1 MSIGPHNIT
10 RAVLKNG
17 IVVLVYENPASPSV
31 VVRGHLR
38 AGSLFDPPE
47 MPGLAAFTADML
59 EEGTRKRSSQQ
70 IADETES
77 LGAAVGFGAG
87 VHLVGFSGKAL
98 AEDLR
103 LLLDML
109 SDIVQHA
116 TFPADKIEQVRGEI
130 LTSLRER
137 EDSTAAMAGLTFRK
151 LAYPNHPYGRDSLG
165 SVESVSAIRRK
176 DLKRFYEETYRPEGM
191 EFAIVGDVRVLGGAT
206 KTVALVEKYFG
217 AWQGA
222 GGASPPFVIPP
233 AKPLAKPQRQHIR
246 MKTKI
251 QSDLVLGAPA
261 LARTHPDFLAAEMAD
276 VILGEFG
283 LMGRLGDNVRD
294 RLGLA
299 YYSRSQL
306 EAAPGPGAWSAYAG
320 VAPGNVEQAVEA
332 ILFEMKR
339 LKTER
344 VDEAELDDIKSFM
357 TGIQPLRLES
367 NDGIAAAL
375 LDMEFYGL
383 GLDYVLRLP
392 ERIRAVSAEEVQA
405 AAQKYLPTDR
415 YALVVAGP

>member
-17 IVVLVYENPASPSV
+17 IVVLVYENPASPAV
-31 VVRGHLR
+31 IVRGHLR

-47 MPGLAAFTADML
+47 LPGLAAFTADML

-109 SDIVQHA
+109 SDILQHA
-116 TFPADKIEQVRGEI
+116 TFPADKLEQVRGEI
-130 LTSLRER
+130 VTGLRER
-137 EDSTAAMAGLTFRK
+137 EDSTAAMAGLMFRQ
-151 LAYPNHPYGRDSLG
+151 LAYPNHPYGRDGLG
-165 SVESVSAIRRK
+165 TIESVSRIKRK
-176 DLKRFYEETYRPEGM
+176 DLKRFYEEQYSPAGM
-191 EFAIVGDVRVLGGAT
+191 EFAIVGDVRVLGGAQ

-217 AWQGA
+217 GWQGA
-222 GGASPPFVIPP
+222 GSAPRPFDIPP
-233 AKPLAKPQRQHIR
+233 VPALAKPQRRHIR

-261 LARTHPDFLAAEMAD
+261 LPRTHPDFLAAAMAD

-320 VAPGNVEQAVEA
+320 VAPGNVEQAIEA

-339 LKTER
+339 LKSER
-344 VDEAELDDIKSFM
+344 VDAAELDDIKSFM

-383 GLDYVLRLP
+383 GLDYLLRLP
-392 ERIRAVSAEEVQA
+392 DRIRAVTAAEVQA
-405 AAQKYLPTDR
+405 AAQKYLPTER

>member
-38 AGSLFDPPE
+38 AGSLFDSAD
-47 MPGLAAFTADML
+47 MPGLAGFTADML
-59 EEGTRKRSSQQ
+59 EEGTTKRSSRQ
-70 IADETES
+70 IADETEN
-77 LGAAVGFGAG
+77 LGASVSFGAG
-87 VHLVGFSGKAL
+87 VHLVGFSGKGL

-103 LLLDML
+103 LLLDIL

-116 TFPADKIEQVRGEI
+116 SFPADKMEQVRGEL

-165 SVESVSAIRRK
+165 TVESISAIRRK
-176 DLKRFYEETYRPEGM
+176 DLKRFYAEQYRPEGM
-191 EFAIVGDVRVLGGAT
+191 EFAIVGDVRVLGGAA

-217 AWQGA
+217 HWRVSGA
-222 GGASPPFVIPP
+222 PPPFNIPP
-233 AKPLAKPQRQHIR
+233 AKPLPKPQRRHIH

-320 VAPGNVEQAVEA
+320 VAPQNVETA
-332 ILFEMKR
+332 IAAMLYEMKR
-339 LKTER
+339 LQTER
-344 VDEAELDDIKSFM
+344 VGEQELDDAKSYV

-375 LDMEFYGL
+375 LDMEFYAL
-383 GLDYVLRLP
+383 GLDHLLRLP
-392 ERIRAVSAEEVQA
+392 ERIRAVSAEQVQA
-405 AAQKYLPTDR
+405 AAQKYLATDK

>member
-10 RAVLKNG
+10 RVVLKNG

-38 AGSLFDPPE
+38 AGSLFDPE
-47 MPGLAAFTADML
+47 DMPGLAAFTADML
-59 EEGTRKRSSQQ
+59 EEGTQKRNSRQ

-109 SDIVQHA
+109 SDILQHA
-116 TFPADKIEQVRGEI
+116 SFPADKLEQVRGEI
-130 LTSLRER
+130 LTGLRER

-151 LAYPNHPYGRDSLG
+151 LAYPDHPYGRDSLG
-165 SVESVSAIRRK
+165 TVESVSAIRRK
-176 DLKRFYEETYRPEGM
+176 DLKRFYAEQYRPEGM
-191 EFAIVGDVRVLGGAT
+191 QFAIVGDVRVLGGAA

-217 AWQGA
+217 SWRV
-222 GGASPPFVIPP
+222 GGTPPPFDIPP
-233 AKPLAKPQRQHIR
+233 VKPLPKPQRRHIR
-246 MKTKI
+246 MKTKV
-251 QSDLVLGAPA
+251 QSDLVLGASA
-261 LARTHPDFLAAEMAD
+261 LARTHPDFLAAQMAD

-299 YYSRSQL
+299 YYARSQL
-306 EAAPGPGAWSAYAG
+306 DSAPGPGAWSATAG
-320 VAPGNVEQAVEA
+320 VAPQNVEKAIDA
-332 ILFEMKR
+332 ILYEMKR
-339 LKTER
+339 LQTER
-344 VDEAELDDIKSFM
+344 VSEQELDDAKSYV

-367 NDGIAAAL
+367 NDGIAGAL

-383 GLDYVLRLP
+383 GLDYLLRLP
-392 ERIRAVSAEEVQA
+392 DRIRAVSAEQIQA
-405 AAQKYLPTDR
+405 AAQKYLPAAR